1 MEPHT
6 KNVKKQHLPYSLII
20 KVNVVLNVVSSC
32 QGTLMFWTRQT
43 NTHVGTFMVFE

>member
-6 KNVKKQHLPYSLII
+6 KNMKKQHLPCSPI
-20 KVNVVLNVVSSC
+20 KVNVDLNVVSSC